1 MTKLALVAKVVLWK
15 EMGAYLLN
23 IQITTK
29 TFILVMKK
37 MHLRPKSFKHRA
49 VKEFRSFYPFS
60 KFQKY
65 KMKTISLKVPRKQL
79 IISIY
84 TNNFSLLNN
93 NCNKMNL
100 KITKNAKSIK
110 EKKKINISNL
120 INFVR
125 NLH

>member
-1 MTKLALVAKVVLWK
+1 
-15 EMGAYLLN
+15 MGAYLLN
-23 IQITTK
+23 IQITNK
-29 TFILVMKK
+29 TFTLVMKK
-37 MHLRPKSFKHRA
+37 MLLRPKSFKLRA
-49 VKEFRSFYPFS
+49 VKEFRNFYPFS

-100 KITKNAKSIK
+100 MITKNAKSIK
-110 EKKKINISNL
+110 KKKKINISNL